1 MEDVVSRGLF
11 NRLDHLTLSVSWL
24 FPIEMQQF
32 HFVSE
37 MSMVG
42 FTLFLIA
49 FQSSSG
55 VQMLDGPLL
64 NGATWFAVTAE
75 TSTLVQPTPCFITS
89 DSVSQCRRKRG
100 IEERP
105 IIIRND
111 NWDFAPSAVIG

>member
-1 MEDVVSRGLF
+1 
-11 NRLDHLTLSVSWL
+11 
-24 FPIEMQQF
+24 MQQF
-32 HFVSE
+32 HFNSQ

-42 FTLFLIA
+42 FVLFLIA

-75 TSTLVQPTPCFITS
+75 TSTLVQPTPCFITF

-105 IIIRND
+105 MIIQND

>member
-1 MEDVVSRGLF
+1 
-11 NRLDHLTLSVSWL
+11 
-24 FPIEMQQF
+24 MQQF

-37 MSMVG
+37 MSMIG

-64 NGATWFAVTAE
+64 NGATLFAVTAE

-89 DSVSQCRRKRG
+89 DLISQCRRKRG

-105 IIIRND
+105 MIIQND
-111 NWDFAPSAVIG
+111 NWDIAPSAVIG